1 MCRFSLKQFNW
12 TSVHQK
18 STGMVEFVHATELEL
33 SMYMSKAAKAFHGLS
48 PWISDLYREE
58 MYMKTC

>member
-1 MCRFSLKQFNW
+1 M
-12 TSVHQK
+12 T
-18 STGMVEFVHATELEL
+18 TELEL
-33 SMYMSKAAKAFHGLS
+33 SMYMSKAAKAFHGLR

>member
-1 MCRFSLKQFNW
+1 MLHFSLKQFNW
-12 TSVHQK
+12 TFVHQK
-18 STGMVEFVHATELEL
+18 ASEWLNLYMTTELEL